1 MPNGYTE
8 NFGLT
13 LKKTR
18 GFLMINGSIAYYFYI
33 LLNETVKNYASPG
46 LVEILKNKLMPQI
59 EADFSHKIFTF
70 QQENVLI
77 HNIELIIWF
86 LRR

>member
-18 GFLMINGSIAYYFYI
+18 EFLMINGSIAYYSYI
-33 LLNETVKNYASPG
+33 ILDDMVRNYASPG
-46 LVEILKNKLMPQI
+46 LIEILKNKLMPQI
-59 EADFSHKIFTF
+59 EADFSHQIFTF